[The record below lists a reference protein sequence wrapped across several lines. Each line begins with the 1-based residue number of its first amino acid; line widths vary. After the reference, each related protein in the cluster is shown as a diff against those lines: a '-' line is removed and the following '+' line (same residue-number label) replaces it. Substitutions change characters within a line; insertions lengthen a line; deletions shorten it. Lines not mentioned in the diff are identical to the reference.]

1 MKNTFTIARIEF
13 QKMFYSPIA
22 WLVLI
27 IFGIQCGF
35 EVISDL
41 TNQVRMFELGYARPG
56 VTSSMFAGMNG
67 FFVRIPQWLFIYIP
81 LVTMALFS
89 KEYSSGSIKLLYS
102 SPISNIQIV
111 LGKYFASLFFVA
123 CMSVLLLLAGV
134 LGTLTIENVDFPHIL
149 TAVLG
154 MFLMMAT
161 YAAVG
166 LFISSLTSYQIVAAI
181 GTFITLFVFQKI
193 GDLWQTVEMVKNIT
207 YWLSISGRSSTFVR
221 GLICSED
228 FLYFI
233 LVSCLFLA
241 FTVFRLKGIR
251 EKSHKLVSVGRY
263 LSAFLL
269 VAMIGFVSTIPSFMR
284 YYDATATKT
293 NTLTVS
299 SQEVVSKLEG
309 KVKVIAYANIFA
321 DRDFWGLSP
330 QRQVRDADRT
340 WSQYTRF
347 YPNLEL
353 EYKYYYALPTNE
365 QALKS
370 HNRRYAGMTLEQKI
384 EKACNTF
391 EINPEKVKPA
401 DFYKDE
407 IDLENEMN
415 RCVRKIITEDG
426 KFAYI
431 HFFEDQFRVP
441 FESQKT
447 AGFKGLVETLPMIG
461 FVEGHQERNVNNISE
476 RGFYTVAKEKTFR
489 YALRNNGIDFVTVN
503 LNQPV
508 EPFIDALVIA
518 EAKTQYT
525 EAEMKNLND
534 FIDRGGN
541 LVIAADRKRQE
552 AMNPLVERFGVTFE
566 PGQVVEYNKGYT
578 MDLITALFT
587 EEGMKLSYPFEESIV
602 AREQCVTMPGALAL
616 SYKDKGEF
624 KYIPV
629 LRADSLGNLPK
640 VADMEEIKKS
650 IADQA
655 IKYEGMSDEDKRLMM
670 MLQGREDK
678 PKDTGKY
685 KGSWNELLTTD
696 FIDDVPLYN
705 PEEGEIG
712 GPVTTAL
719 ALTRKVGDKEQRI
732 MILGDADC
740 ISNGE
745 ITRQRANIQAGNFNF
760 VGGLFF
766 WLTNDESPV
775 DMRRPPLPDDALK
788 IVKNQEGPYKIVYR
802 FVIPLILLACLLLI
816 WLRRRGR

>member
-1 MKNTFTIARIEF
+1 MKNIFTIARMEL
-13 QKMFYSPIA
+13 QKMFFSPIA

-35 EVISDL
+35 EIISDL
-41 TNQVRMFELGYARPG
+41 NNQVRMFELGYARPA
-56 VTSSMFAGMNG
+56 VTASMFAGMNG

-81 LVTMALFS
+81 LVTMALMS

-111 LGKYFASLFFVA
+111 LGKYLAALVFVA

-134 LGTLTIENVDFPHIL
+134 LGLFTIENVDFPHIL

-154 MFLMMAT
+154 LFLMMAT

-181 GTFITLFVFQKI
+181 GTFLTLFVFQKI
-193 GDLWQTVEMVKNIT
+193 GDLWQTVEMVRNIT

-228 FLYFI
+228 VLYFI
-233 LVSCLFLA
+233 LVSGLFISY
-241 FTVFRLKGIR
+241 TIFRLKSIR
-251 EKSHKLVSVGRY
+251 EKSHRLVSTGRY

-269 VAMIGFVSTIPSFMR
+269 VAIIGFVSTIPSLMK

-299 SQEVVSKLEG
+299 SQEVVSKLDG
-309 KVKVIAYANIFA
+309 KVKITAYANVFG
-321 DRDFWGLSP
+321 DNFYGLSP
-330 QRQVRDADRT
+330 RSQVRDADNT
-340 WSQYTRF
+340 WGQYSRF
-347 YPNLEL
+347 FPNLEL

-370 HNRRYAGMTLEQKI
+370 HNRRYADMTLEQAL
-384 EKACNTF
+384 EKVCNTWDM
-391 EINPEKVKPA
+391 NPKKVKPA
-401 DFYKDE
+401 EFYKDE
-407 IDLENEMN
+407 INLEAEMN
-415 RCVRKIITEDG
+415 RCVRKIETADG
-426 KFAYI
+426 KFTYV
-431 HFFEDQFRVP
+431 HFFNDMYRVP

-447 AGFKGLVETLPMIG
+447 AALKGLVQTLPMIG
-461 FVEGHQERNVNNISE
+461 FVDGHQERNVNNISE

-489 YALRNNGIDFVTVN
+489 HALRNNGIDFVTVN

-525 EAEMKNLND
+525 ETEMKNLND
-534 FIDRGGN
+534 FVDRGGN

-578 MDLITALFT
+578 MDLVTSVFT
-587 EEGMKLSYPFEESIV
+587 EEGMKLSYPFEETIV

-616 SYKDKGEF
+616 SYEDKGEF
-624 KYIPV
+624 AYTTV
-629 LRADSLGNLPK
+629 LRADSIGNLPK
-640 VADMEEIKKS
+640 ASDMDEIKKN
-650 IADQA
+650 IANQA
-655 IKYEGMSDEDKRLMM
+655 IKFEGMSAEDKRLMM
-670 MLQGREDK
+670 MLRGREDK
-678 PKDTGKY
+678 SKDSGKY
-685 KGSWNELLTTD
+685 KGSWNELVTTD
-696 FIDDVPLYN
+696 FVDEVPLYN

-745 ITRQRANIQAGNFNF
+745 ISRQRANIQAGNFNF

-766 WLTNDESPV
+766 WLTNNESPV
-775 DMRRPPLPDDALK
+775 DMRRPTPPDNALK
-788 IVKNQEGPYKIVYR
+788 IVKDDAGPYKMLYR
-802 FVIPLILLACLLLI
+802 FVFPALLLLIFLLI